1 MSAVGDFLFGDDDD
15 TPAQIIGGS
24 NPVQAPA
31 EDPGVVKARQ
41 QAEARAAVERV
52 TSLQRQLKT
61 ETENK
66 SKDIYGAKSLLGN
79 LGQVSQRLGA
89 G

>member
-1 MSAVGDFLFGDDDD
+1 MSAVGDFLFGGDDDNV
-15 TPAQIIGGS
+15 TQFIGAS
-24 NPVQAPA
+24 NPVQAQA
-31 EDPGVVKARQ
+31 EDPSVARARQ

-52 TSLQRQLKT
+52 TALQRQLKT
-61 ETENK
+61 ETESNK
-66 SKDIYGAKSLLGN
+66 GGFGSKSLLGN

>member
-1 MSAVGDFLFGDDDD
+1 MSAVGDFLFGDDDNS
-15 TPAQIIGGS
+15 TQIIQG
-24 NPVQAPA
+24 APQITA
-31 EDPGVVKARQ
+31 PTEDPGVARARQ

-52 TSLQRQLKT
+52 TALQRQLKT
-61 ETENK
+61 ETEG
-66 SKDIYGAKSLLGN
+66 SQKDIFGSKSLLGN